1 MTHLEEFIH
10 ALGGAMQCAQQATG
24 QRWPGIHIASM
35 EVVLDATLENGDAP
49 GALALRIGRPP
60 RRDQALHA
68 LSIAVPGDARE
79 AIVVRLDGQLF
90 GHYGRPGDGQA
101 N

>member
-1 MTHLEEFIH
+1 MNRLESFIQ
-10 ALGGAMQCAQQATG
+10 ALGGAMHCAQQATG
-24 QRWPGIHIASM
+24 LRWPGIRIASM
-35 EVVLDATLENGDAP
+35 EVVLAATVESGDAP
-49 GALALRIGRPP
+49 GALALRIGRAP
-60 RRDQALHA
+60 RRNQTLHQ

-79 AIVVRLDGQLF
+79 AIVVYLDGQLF